1 MRKIDIAHVN
11 LARGFRGGE
20 RQTELLALEL
30 ARHGFRQRI
39 VGRKGEPLIERL
51 AGQQGIETVGVSG
64 ILMAA
69 AALRDVRLAHAH
81 EGRCVQAT
89 ALAGWRFRVPYV
101 ITRRVVRPLKNNP
114 VTRYVYR
121 NAAARVGISSA
132 IANDL
137 NAYTNTQTSPVI
149 PSAFTPSE
157 ADPDRVRQLRAAWGA
172 GPIIGHIGALIG
184 YQKGQPDLIEIAKR
198 HPEWQVVLVGS
209 GEDEDNLK
217 RQAAALSN
225 VHFTGQVTDVASH
238 MAAFDIFAFPSRF
251 EGLGS
256 IILDAMHLGIP
267 VIGANVGGIPDLIEH
282 EQTGLLIE
290 RESIDQLEQSVAR
303 LLSDSALRQ
312 DCIDEAR
319 RRIDRYSPQAMG
331 ARYLSLYA
339 TLGVNPRNT
348 DDR

>member
-1 MRKIDIAHVN
+1 
-11 LARGFRGGE
+11 
-20 RQTELLALEL
+20 
-30 ARHGFRQRI
+30 
-39 VGRKGEPLIERL
+39 
-51 AGQQGIETVGVSG
+51 
-64 ILMAA
+64 
-69 AALRDVRLAHAH
+69 
-81 EGRCVQAT
+81 
-89 ALAGWRFRVPYV
+89 
-101 ITRRVVRPLKNNP
+101 
-114 VTRYVYR
+114 
-121 NAAARVGISSA
+121 
-132 IANDL
+132 
-137 NAYTNTQTSPVI
+137 
-149 PSAFTPSE
+149 
-157 ADPDRVRQLRAAWGA
+157 
-172 GPIIGHIGALIG
+172 
-184 YQKGQPDLIEIAKR
+184 
-198 HPEWQVVLVGS
+198 VGS

-290 RESIDQLEQSVAR
+290 RGSIDQLEQSVAR
-303 LLSDSALRQ
+303 LLGDSALRQ

-319 RRIDRYSPQAMG
+319 RRIDRYSPQAMA

-339 TLGVNPRNT
+339 TLGVSPRNT